1 MFTPCA
7 REEKPSASSR
17 QSRGRLSRAFTPAS
31 RVQRGSRALKP
42 IHRTHSFSRTPRIRS
57 HASPLAPLS
66 RRRPANPHPR
76 VFPHDVRADPPLA
89 SRAPSLARASIH
101 PRAREI
107 TKSHARPRTCAPSAG
122 PIGGAGDAFPASI
135 ASLMYPA
142 TFAAMTT
149 RPRARPD
156 GGREHSLHRV
166 ERWITSSRSSSSN
179 ESIVAA
185 RRRVEVSRAR
195 RRADASR
202 GGAPRATRAANV
214 YIYTPISSDTRSH
227 HTRPI
232 AHERTTTATG
242 DDTHARWARVPVYE
256 DEKDHRDHRSEA
268 RTRARAV
275 DAIFKNHHHQLARP
289 RRGRPR
295 PSLAR

>member
-1 MFTPCA
+1 MSLFFFSLSLFLSLSTDYVVSPPISLEKGNECA

-89 SRAPSLARASIH
+89 SRAPSLASIH

-135 ASLMYPA
+135 ASLMYL
-142 TFAAMTT
+142 
-149 RPRARPD
+149 
-156 GGREHSLHRV
+156 SLIH
-166 ERWITSSRSSSSN
+166 I
-179 ESIVAA
+179 
-185 RRRVEVSRAR
+185 
-195 RRADASR
+195 
-202 GGAPRATRAANV
+202 
-214 YIYTPISSDTRSH
+214 
-227 HTRPI
+227 
-232 AHERTTTATG
+232 
-242 DDTHARWARVPVYE
+242 
-256 DEKDHRDHRSEA
+256 
-268 RTRARAV
+268 
-275 DAIFKNHHHQLARP
+275 
-289 RRGRPR
+289 
-295 PSLAR
+295 

>member
-66 RRRPANPHPR
+66 CRRPANPHPR

-89 SRAPSLARASIH
+89 SRASSLARASIH

-149 RPRARPD
+149 RPRASRRRSRTFSSPSRTVD
-156 GGREHSLHRV
+156 HVESLVVV
-166 ERWITSSRSSSSN
+166 ERVDRRRASARRS
-179 ESIVAA
+179 VARASA
-185 RRRVEVSRAR
+185 RRRVTRRRPARDAR
-195 RRADASR
+195 RECI
-202 GGAPRATRAANV
+202 
-214 YIYTPISSDTRSH
+214 YIYPH
-227 HTRPI
+227 QFGHTVASYTTHRP
-232 AHERTTTATG
+232 
-242 DDTHARWARVPVYE
+242 
-256 DEKDHRDHRSEA
+256 
-268 RTRARAV
+268 
-275 DAIFKNHHHQLARP
+275 
-289 RRGRPR
+289 
-295 PSLAR
+295 